1 MGFRDEVLVLMEKL
15 RIEFYLLFEKRK
27 KFLIVRMEFSWT
39 FWFFEVADLFAS
51 TSVKV
56 HDLDEDYSVF
66 ADSMELADVL

>member
-1 MGFRDEVLVLMEKL
+1 
-15 RIEFYLLFEKRK
+15 
-27 KFLIVRMEFSWT
+27 MEFSWT